1 MFRHQTYIVIIL
13 ELSAHTYKRTY
24 MSVYV
29 YVFPGT
35 SIHPEAMMHP
45 PCFRCSPYFPK
56 MFRLC
61 EKFSKFY
68 PFSRNFFPFS
78 SAKISDDLFLVIEFF
93 PYFPCDSVHFPLF
106 RKIII
111 LLPAFINF
119 PSVFQKFTCFLHTF
133 CVFRFPP
140 TLTMM
145 HLCRA
150 GLTIVPFVP
159 WHGAP
164 RRRGP
169 PRPAHNFCCIIKV
182 G

>member
-1 MFRHQTYIVIIL
+1 
-13 ELSAHTYKRTY
+13 

-45 PCFRCSPYFPK
+45 PVSDVPPIFQKCSDSVKNFLNFTPFPEI
-56 MFRLC
+56 FFHFHPP
-61 EKFSKFY
+61 KFLMTF
-68 PFSRNFFPFS
+68 FSHQ
-78 SAKISDDLFLVIEFF
+78 IF

-111 LLPAFINF
+111 LPPAFINF
-119 PSVFQKFTCFLHTF
+119 PSVFQKFTCFLHIF

-169 PRPAHNFCCIIKV
+169 PRPAPNFLHSKSNVRQKELIITASSEIK
-182 G
+182 